1 MTIPFVKAHG
11 LGNDFV
17 VIDARWRAV
26 PLSDA
31 AVRSIAD
38 RRRGVGCD
46 QLIVLEPAR
55 GPAAAAFMRI
65 RNADGGEVAACGNAS
80 RCVARMLM
88 TERGS
93 DRVAL
98 ETQAGLLDCAAADDG
113 AVAVDMGPAQTDW
126 AQIPLA
132 EPMETRHLP
141 IALEG
146 LTDPA
151 AVGIGNP
158 HLVFFVDDPDA
169 VDLARIGPELEYHPL
184 FPQRTNIEI
193 VAFDGP
199 SALRVRVWER
209 GVGLT
214 QACGTGACAAAVA
227 AHRRGLAGRQATVRL
242 DGGPLEIHWRQDGH
256 VVMTGPTAVAFTGE
270 LPEAL
275 LG

>member
-1 MTIPFVKAHG
+1 MAIPFVKAHG

-31 AVRSIAD
+31 AVRVIAD

-55 GPAAAAFMRI
+55 GPTAAAFMRI

-88 TERGS
+88 TERGC
-93 DRVAL
+93 DHVAL
-98 ETQAGLLDCAAADDG
+98 ETGAGLLDCTAAGD
-113 AVAVDMGPAQTDW
+113 AVAVDMGPARFDW

-132 EPMETRHLP
+132 EPLDTRHLP
-141 IALEG
+141 IALDG

-169 VDLARIGPELEYHPL
+169 VDLARLGPELEHHPL
-184 FPQRTNIEI
+184 FPERTNVEI
-193 VAFDGP
+193 AAADGP
-199 SALRVRVWER
+199 GALRVRVWER
-209 GVGLT
+209 GVGIT
-214 QACGTGACAAAVA
+214 QACGSGACAAAVA
-227 AHRRGLAGRQATVRL
+227 AHRRGIAGRLTTVRL
-242 DGGPLEIHWRQDGH
+242 DGGALDIDWREDGH
-256 VVMTGPTAVAFTGE
+256 VVMTGPTAIAFTGE
-270 LPEAL
+270 LPEAV

>member
-31 AVRSIAD
+31 SVRAIAD

-46 QLIVLEPAR
+46 QVIVLEPAR
-55 GPAAAAFMRI
+55 GPMAEAFMRI

-88 TERGS
+88 TERAS
-93 DRVAL
+93 DRIAL
-98 ETQAGLLDCAAADDG
+98 ETNAGLLDCTAAGD

-132 EPMETRHLP
+132 EPMDTRRLP
-141 IALEG
+141 IALED

-158 HLVFFVDDPDA
+158 HVVFFVDDPDA
-169 VDLARIGPELEYHPL
+169 VDLARLGPELEHHPL
-184 FPQRTNIEI
+184 FPHRTNVEI
-193 VAFDGP
+193 VALAAPDV
-199 SALRVRVWER
+199 LRVRVWER
-209 GVGLT
+209 GVGIT

-227 AHRRGLAGRQATVRL
+227 AHRRDLAGRRATVRL
-242 DGGPLEIHWRQDGH
+242 DGGPLEIDWRDDGH
-256 VVMTGPTAVAFTGE
+256 VVMTGPTAIAFTGE